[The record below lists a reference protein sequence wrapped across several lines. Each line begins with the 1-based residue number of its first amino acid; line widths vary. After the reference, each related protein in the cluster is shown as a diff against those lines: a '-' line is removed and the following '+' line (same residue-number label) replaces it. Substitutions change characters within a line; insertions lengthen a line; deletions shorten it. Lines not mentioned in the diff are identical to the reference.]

1 MKVVLVNGSPNE
13 KGCTYTALKEMA
25 DEFGRQG
32 VETEIVHIGKAAIHG
47 CIGCGYCRKAGRCV
61 FDDAV
66 NALAEKLVEADGLVF
81 GSPVFYAGISG
92 QLKCFMDRLFYSQGA
107 RLAGKPAA
115 AVVSA
120 RRGGCAT
127 TFDDINRF
135 FTINCM
141 PVVSSQYWNATWP
154 GCSNAW
160 RPAVRQACPSRSR
173 KRLFA
178 PILSDKSRFRKGS
191 GLNQLPQNRQLFFAQ
206 MDSRLTQ
213 RRIGMLHQKRM
224 AHAVQHGF
232 IVEVV
237 AKSDSFFL

>member
-47 CIGCGYCRKAGRCV
+47 CIGCGYCRKAGRCI

-115 AVVSA
+115 AVASA
-120 RRGGCAT
+120 RRAGT
-127 TFDDINRF
+127 TASIDALGKYFGISRML
-135 FTINCM
+135 TVGSTYWSMVHGNCPADVLQDREGLQTM
-141 PVVSSQYWNATWP
+141 RNLAREM
-154 GCSNAW
+154 AW
-160 RPAVRQACPSRSR
+160 LMRCIETARAAGICPPTPERTER
-173 KRLFA
+173 T
-178 PILSDKSRFRKGS
+178 
-191 GLNQLPQNRQLFFAQ
+191 N
-206 MDSRLTQ
+206 
-213 RRIGMLHQKRM
+213 
-224 AHAVQHGF
+224 F
-232 IVEVV
+232 IR
-237 AKSDSFFL
+237 

>member
-66 NALAEKLVEADGLVF
+66 NELAEKLVEADGLVF

-92 QLKCFMDRLFYSQGA
+92 QLKSFMDRLFYAYKNHMQY
-107 RLAGKPAA
+107 KPAA

-120 RRGGCAT
+120 RRGGCVS

-135 FTINCM
+135 FTISCM
-141 PVVSSQYWNATWP
+141 PVVPSQYWNQVHGAKPEDVRKDEEGLQIMRTLAQ
-154 GCSNAW
+154 NMAW
-160 RPAVRQACPSRSR
+160 ML
-173 KRLFA
+173 KL
-178 PILSDKSRFRKGS
+178 IELGKKN
-191 GLNQLPQNRQLFFAQ
+191 GLPHPEREPFMRTN
-206 MDSRLTQ
+206 
-213 RRIGMLHQKRM
+213 
-224 AHAVQHGF
+224 F
-232 IVEVV
+232 IR
-237 AKSDSFFL
+237 